1 MTPGRLFAELT
12 PQLRVATAVTPF
24 VVALLVRVLLGRSL
38 FTRWLITISTMWF
51 MANIMLAPYSLGMRQ
66 DLMRLPSVFH

>member
-24 VVALLVRVLLGRSL
+24 VVAILVRLLLGRSL

-51 MANIMLAPYSLGMRQ
+51 MANIMLAPYSLGVRRG
-66 DLMRLPSVFH
+66 LMRLPSVFR